1 MASWRLYCCLIS
13 SSSPPRLVPLILL
26 AADAGLYATSEESL
40 SRILVIRPVIQHIHL
55 SLSPHLLLLLLRG
68 FFFLLATTSSHF
80 LPEWAPSSS
89 SPGLW
94 PSVMTPLQRLKSIS
108 TLKLRELNYTESSSM
123 QWYVCNS
130 KGRID
135 SHFLRYY
142 IKSFLEK
149 VSHKLL
155 GFLRVPFWDPSS
167 FEFIWN
173 IMLG

>member
-1 MASWRLYCCLIS
+1 MASWQLYCCLIS
-13 SSSPPRLVPLILL
+13 SSSPARLVPLILL

-55 SLSPHLLLLLLRG
+55 FLSPHLLLLLLHG

-94 PSVMTPLQRLKSIS
+94 PSVMTPSQRLKSIS
-108 TLKLRELNYTESSSM
+108 TLKLRELNYTDSSTIH
-123 QWYVCNS
+123 WYVWIN
-130 KGRID
+130 
-135 SHFLRYY
+135 SHFLHYY
-142 IKSFLEK
+142 TKSFLVK

-155 GFLRVPFWDPSS
+155 GFLRVPFWVPSS
-167 FEFIWN
+167 FKFIWN